1 MKALLLLL
9 ALSTVAFAD
18 PPSKVGERW
27 LVAMT
32 GPGAAPALTKP
43 VAFTVQ
49 LDRAEC
55 ATLARG
61 KASARGELD
70 KLKACFVAT
79 WAHVAKEATL
89 VVEDIKLKDL
99 DGDQLRFHKTAPK
112 GTTWV
117 RATRS
122 YAGQDLTVRLALDSA
137 RTVLAVWFVYT
148 EHDGE

>member
-1 MKALLLLL
+1 VKALLLLL

-18 PPSKVGERW
+18 KPSKAGETW

-32 GPGAAPALTKP
+32 GSGAVPALEKPIAFSVQSDRSECTK
-43 VAFTVQ
+43 
-49 LDRAEC
+49 
-55 ATLARG
+55 LARG
-61 KASARGELD
+61 KASTPGDLG

-89 VVEDIKLKDL
+89 VVDDIKLKDL
-99 DGDQLRFHKTAPK
+99 DGEQLRFHKTAPK

-117 RATRS
+117 RAIRS
-122 YAGQDLTVRLALDSA
+122 YAGQDLTVRLALDGT

>member
-18 PPSKVGERW
+18 KPSKSGETW

-32 GPGAAPALTKP
+32 GAGAAPALKKP
-43 VAFTVQ
+43 IAFSVKS
-49 LDRAEC
+49 DRSEC
-55 ATLARG
+55 AKLARG
-61 KASARGELD
+61 KASTPGDLD

-89 VVEDIKLKDL
+89 VVDDIKLKDL

-117 RATRS
+117 RGTRS
-122 YAGQDLTVRLALDSA
+122 YAGQDLTVRIALDGA

>member
-1 MKALLLLL
+1 MKALLFLI
-9 ALSTVAFAD
+9 AWSTIAFAD
-18 PPSKVGERW
+18 KPAKTGETW

-32 GPGAAPALTKP
+32 GAGAAPVLAKP
-43 VAFTVQ
+43 VAYTVQ
-49 LDRAEC
+49 SDRAEC
-55 ATLARG
+55 AKLARG
-61 KASARGELD
+61 KASTPGQLD

-89 VVEDIKLKDL
+89 AVEDIKLKDL

-122 YAGQDLTVRLALDSA
+122 YAGQDLTVRIALDRA
-137 RTVLAVWFVYT
+137 RTVLAVWFVYA